1 MIIALT
7 GSWVR
12 HCDDSIIVEATGV
25 GYHVFMPSRLQSEL
39 PSNGHIVG
47 LAVYH
52 HLRENIQTL
61 YGFLSMSD
69 RLFFMQLLSVTG
81 LGPRIA
87 LALFSG
93 LAVGTIKQAIQQ
105 GDAATLTQVS
115 GVGKKMAERMLMELK
130 DTVADGDYA
139 ALPVAVSQDSDVLM
153 ALQALG
159 YKTNEVRAMT
169 QGVQLDASMSVEEK
183 LSRILKQGMM
193 G

>member
-1 MIIALT
+1 
-7 GSWVR
+7 
-12 HCDDSIIVEATGV
+12 
-25 GYHVFMPSRLQSEL
+25 
-39 PSNGHIVG
+39 
-47 LAVYH
+47 
-52 HLRENIQTL
+52 
-61 YGFLSMSD
+61 
-69 RLFFMQLLSVTG
+69 SVTG